1 MNYSL
6 NPTRKD
12 SKTSSSNSE
21 MDAMGMGSM
30 KDIIAMMKKQ
40 GKIGDERGDFI
51 SEYAF
56 KSPQLI

>member
-6 NPTRKD
+6 NPPRKD
-12 SKTSSSNSE
+12 SSKTSGSNSE

-40 GKIGDERGDFI
+40 GTIDDEKITF
-51 SEYAF
+51 
-56 KSPQLI
+56 